1 MDEQHS
7 SFYRKISSGVVKDR
21 RREER
26 KDSRWG
32 NHGSLVVP
40 ILIHMHIYIYML
52 FFFFSF
58 NYLVLQLQVLS
69 VFSIKTSR
77 FFSRSQR

>member
-1 MDEQHS
+1 MGKSWQLGCS
-7 SFYRKISSGVVKDR
+7 YI
-21 RREER
+21 
-26 KDSRWG
+26 DSYAY
-32 NHGSLVVP
+32 
-40 ILIHMHIYIYML
+40 IYIYVV

>member
-40 ILIHMHIYIYML
+40 ILIHIHTYIYIYVV
-52 FFFFSF
+52 FFFFF
-58 NYLVLQLQVLS
+58 L
-69 VFSIKTSR
+69 
-77 FFSRSQR
+77 

>member
-1 MDEQHS
+1 MGKSWQLGCS
-7 SFYRKISSGVVKDR
+7 YI
-21 RREER
+21 
-26 KDSRWG
+26 DSYTY
-32 NHGSLVVP
+32 
-40 ILIHMHIYIYML
+40 IYIYICCV

-58 NYLVLQLQVLS
+58 NYLVLQLLVLS